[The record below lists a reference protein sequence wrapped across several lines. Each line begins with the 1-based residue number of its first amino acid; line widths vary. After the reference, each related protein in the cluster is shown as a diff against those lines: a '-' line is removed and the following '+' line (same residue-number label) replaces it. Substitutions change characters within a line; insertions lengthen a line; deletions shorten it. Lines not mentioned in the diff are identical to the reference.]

1 MLIKCLIVYIL
12 VEVFEWLAAI
22 NGLQDSKSKMNH
34 FQYRVYLISECLS
47 YMLTLIIGSGLIY
60 VIVVFVKQDWAF
72 LLSLFIAFWIRDLIT
87 RSLVTPFVA
96 KAYRTHEKY
105 LRKQALRSGNNGH
118 QQ

>member
-105 LRKQALRSGNNGH
+105 LRKQALKGGNNGH